1 MNEGKKLTLQ
11 MAIFFLVVFV
21 LFGTIVIKE
30 KKNILFLPKIENSI
44 TNYISTNYN
53 DLGLETDEVTEKDNV
68 FSMKVKNPKNKNH
81 YFYITY
87 SNKKISDTY
96 QSDYLEG
103 KTLLDHLSNKL
114 EKEIEDKTNTKY
126 NVIFDNTL
134 NNYSE
139 KVQEQLLSEEINTLK
154 IYTIEQEINT
164 VWEENTITTK
174 ISDTMTTLEQNDF
187 TPKNYTIIVT
197 NKNDITQSVKISNL
211 KSSLINNDNLST
223 IISDII
229 NDRTTDI
236 LKTNKITYEYLN

>member
-11 MAIFFLVVFV
+11 MAIFFLIIFV
-21 LFGTIVIKE
+21 TFGTIVIKE
-30 KKNILFLPKIENSI
+30 KKNTIFLPKIENSI
-44 TNYISTNYN
+44 TNYISTNYSN
-53 DLGLETDEVTEKDNV
+53 LELKTGKVTEKENV
-68 FSMKVKNPKNKNH
+68 FSMKVTNPNNKNH

-87 SNKKISDTY
+87 SNKKITDTY

-103 KTLLDHLSNKL
+103 KTILDYLSKKL
-114 EKEIEDKTNTKY
+114 EKEIENTTNKKISVT
-126 NVIFDNTL
+126 FDNTL

-139 KVQEQLLSEEINTLK
+139 KVQDQLLSEEINTLK
-154 IYTIEQEINT
+154 VYTIEQELTIA
-164 VWEENTITTK
+164 WEENTITNK
-174 ISDTMTTLEQNDF
+174 ISDTITTLEQNDF
-187 TPKNYTIIVT
+187 TPKNYTIVVT
-197 NKNDITQSVKISNL
+197 NKDDITQSVKINNL